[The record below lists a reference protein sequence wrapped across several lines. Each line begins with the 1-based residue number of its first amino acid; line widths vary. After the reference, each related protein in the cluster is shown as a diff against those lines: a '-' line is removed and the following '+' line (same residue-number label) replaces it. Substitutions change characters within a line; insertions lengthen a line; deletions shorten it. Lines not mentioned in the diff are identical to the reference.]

1 MNSQSPFSPK
11 PKPNINL
18 LIEENTSLKNKLKL
32 YQEKEK
38 LYKSSI
44 IKMKKVQSEYQ
55 ITFIKTLNDYK
66 AHEDKIKK
74 TFIKY
79 QKLLERHYKS
89 SENRFINDNN
99 ALYLELRQKNNII
112 KNLVKKINYLIDKLD
127 KTKNAFQFKN
137 QKLEDEVLSK
147 DRKINQ
153 LNDSMFQLAKETND
167 EIKLLRDEF
176 NIYKKENKKIRKTEG
191 NNDNNLYNNNALYLS
206 NRESYDKLY
215 KNKSISLD
223 KKIYTNEDIN
233 YLINRLYLLE
243 NQNKILIQKLKR
255 KEEELSICNN
265 LKNELLYNNQMNQ
278 YVSSIDQEND
288 SINNLKFQ
296 NLEKILKNYGKK
308 INNIKTQFDE
318 SLIRHQNEIQE
329 LKKSYENNNSQF
341 DINNINSDNE
351 IEDNNISNQY
361 SGNIH
366 NYDNYLKNDYINNYD
381 INEFEITNNINNIN
395 NINTIQNKKN
405 DEIPNFNS
413 DDEIKDEYIKSQLP
427 KINTL
432 D

>member
-1 MNSQSPFSPK
+1 MHNQPSFNPK
-11 PKPNINL
+11 AKNNINL
-18 LIEENTSLKNKLKL
+18 LVEENLSLKNKLKL

-44 IKMKKVQSEYQ
+44 TKIKRVHSEYQ

-79 QKLLERHYKS
+79 QKLLENHYKS
-89 SENRFINDNN
+89 NENRFIKDNN

-112 KNLVKKINYLIDKLD
+112 KNLTNKINYLNDKLD
-127 KTKNAFQFKN
+127 KTKNVFHAKN
-137 QKLEDEVLSK
+137 KKLEVEVLSK
-147 DRKINQ
+147 DKKLNQ
-153 LNDSMFQLAKETND
+153 LNESMFQLAKDTND

-176 NIYKKENKKIRKTEG
+176 NIYKKENKNIRKTEG
-191 NNDNNLYNNNALYLS
+191 NNNNLYNNNVLYLS
-206 NRESYDKLY
+206 NRENYDKLY
-215 KNKSISLD
+215 KKKSISLD
-223 KKIYTNEDIN
+223 NKIYSNDDIN

-243 NQNKILIQKLKR
+243 NQNKILNQKLKR

-265 LKNELLYNNQMNQ
+265 LKNELFYNNQMNQ
-278 YVSSIDQEND
+278 YLSSIDKDND
-288 SINNLKFQ
+288 SKNNLKFQ
-296 NLEKILKNYGKK
+296 NLEKILKNFGKK
-308 INNIKTQFDE
+308 INNIKNQFDE

-329 LKKSYENNNSQF
+329 LKNVYENNNSQF
-341 DINNINSDNE
+341 DINNANSDNE
-351 IEDNNISNQY
+351 IEDNNIFNKY
-361 SGNIH
+361 NGNI
-366 NYDNYLKNDYINNYD
+366 YDNYFKNDYINNYD

-395 NINTIQNKKN
+395 NIQNKKN
-405 DEIPNFNS
+405 VELPIFNN
-413 DDEIKDEYIKSQLP
+413 DDEIKDEYINSQLP